1 MNVIQFELCAFIM
14 PDDMDAFR
22 KRYGADIIYVDA
34 ELGSI
39 FGIGPNDKE
48 WRELPT
54 NSTTGPTVIP
64 MRKDNG

>member
-1 MNVIQFELCAFIM
+1 MNVVQFEECAFIF

-22 KRYGADIIYVDA
+22 KRYGADLIFVDA
-34 ELGSI
+34 VDQVVQV
-39 FGIGPNDKE
+39 IGPNDKE

-54 NSTTGPTVIP
+54 NSTTGPTVVP